1 MVADNAHLQ
10 QHLQQSQQQIDQLQQ
25 LFARQRDDFRANP
38 MPSAEQRIQ
47 WLKALSQ
54 MLSSHQDAL
63 MKAINQDFSNR

>member
-25 LFARQRDDFRANP
+25 LFARQRDAFRANP

-47 WLKALSQ
+47 WLKP
-54 MLSSHQDAL
+54 
-63 MKAINQDFSNR
+63 

>member
-25 LFARQRDDFRANP
+25 LFTRQRDAFSANP

-54 MLSSHQDAL
+54 MLSSKLNAL
-63 MKAINQDFSNR
+63 IKEIKKKKK